1 MNIYEIN
8 AEALELEALI
18 QESNGEITPEIE
30 ERLRI
35 NQENFNFKLD
45 NYCKFIKHLDLQI
58 QFGESEIDR
67 IKQLINNKT
76 NLIEKLEHNI
86 VESLKV
92 FGTKDRVKDIWRYE
106 IGTFKLST
114 RTSKSVKILDESVIE
129 DKFKKIQLSNLTVEQ
144 KNNILIA
151 LNLTEGEVNLKEEF
165 SKTKIKEAIDA
176 GENVIG
182 AELTTKQSLQ
192 MR

>member
-8 AEALELEALI
+8 AEALELEALV

-35 NQENFNFKLD
+35 NQENFNSKLD
-45 NYCKFIKHLDLQI
+45 SYCKFIKYLELQI
-58 QFGESEIDR
+58 QFGESEINR
-67 IKQLINNKT
+67 IKQLIDNKT

-106 IGTFKLST
+106 IGTFKLGT
-114 RTSKSVKILDESVIE
+114 RTSKSVKILDENLIE

-144 KNNILIA
+144 KNNILEI
-151 LNLTEGEVNLKEEF
+151 LNLNEDNSTIKEEI

>member
-35 NQENFNFKLD
+35 NQENFNYKLD
-45 NYCKFIKHLDLQI
+45 SYCKFIKYLELQI

-106 IGTFKLST
+106 IGTFKLGT
-114 RTSKSVKILDESVIE
+114 RTSKSVKILDENLIE